1 MSTDTLSDLLAT
13 SLLVTGEA
21 LMSAALAATL
31 YGASQGF
38 DFTNTNALLEWG
50 VAGAVVGVVI
60 LFLRHIKSDR
70 EDARAYDEKREAR
83 QANRDRERD
92 EQFARALQERAHHDA
107 EMIGLLRNTIE
118 AESLHTREAI
128 AALRETV
135 RDSRG
140 NG

>member
-1 MSTDTLSDLLAT
+1 MSTLGHAQRVARRH
-13 SLLVTGEA
+13 LVDEV
-21 LMSAALAATL
+21 ALAF
-31 YGASQGF
+31 GPQG
-38 DFTNTNALLEWG
+38 
-50 VAGAVVGVVI
+50 V
-60 LFLRHIKSDR
+60 
-70 EDARAYDEKREAR
+70 
-83 QANRDRERD
+83 

-135 RDSRG
+135 RDCRG